1 MHFVLDL
8 VCDLTWFLQVRVD
21 GSKDTITAE
30 VTFTASPTFSSITLE
45 NHLVNGYN
53 LTDLI
58 LFLDG
63 KHTLDN
69 MGDHLE
75 EAIQSSQDSNMVLE
89 GNISCA
95 SIDCSIWKAYQE
107 IGL

>member
-1 MHFVLDL
+1 M
-8 VCDLTWFLQVRVD
+8 
-21 GSKDTITAE
+21 
-30 VTFTASPTFSSITLE
+30 
-45 NHLVNGYN
+45 NGYN

-69 MGDHLE
+69 MGDLLE
-75 EAIQSSQDSNMVLE
+75 EAIEASQDSNMVLE

-95 SIDCSIWKAYQE
+95 SIDCASIDCSIWKAYQE